1 MPNHPTVPRIL
12 RGLGAAAIF
21 VGLQAG
27 AAEPAVSA
35 PRGGAA
41 MHTVSQTPFGT
52 LPDGRAVSLYTLRV
66 PGGWQATITDYGAI
80 LTSFLVPSRT
90 PGSDP
95 VDVVL
100 GFDSVD
106 GYVKGHPYFGATVGR
121 VGNRIAAGKFTLD
134 GKEYRLAT
142 NNGPNHL
149 HGGTVGFDKILW
161 KATPEPA
168 DPRGPSVVFTMV
180 SADGDEGYPGRLA
193 ATTRYTLTPAGELR
207 VEMTATAAAPTIC
220 NIVHHSYWNLGGHAA
235 GDVRGHDLTVV
246 ADTYL
251 PVDAGSIP
259 TGQFAA
265 VAGTPFDLRP
275 ERQPPVALG
284 AAIAALPG
292 AGTDPGGIDH
302 NFLIRGWQPD
312 GQLRPVAVLV
322 DPASGRRM
330 ELLADQPGVQVYT
343 GNYLDGTVTGK
354 GGAVYRKH
362 GGVCLETQKYPDAIH
377 HAGDPRWPSPR
388 VEPGQT
394 YRHVMIHRFTP

>member
-1 MPNHPTVPRIL
+1 
-12 RGLGAAAIF
+12 
-21 VGLQAG
+21 
-27 AAEPAVSA
+27 
-35 PRGGAA
+35 

-180 SADGDEGYPGRLA
+180 SADGDEG
-193 ATTRYTLTPAGELR
+193 
-207 VEMTATAAAPTIC
+207 AAP
-220 NIVHHSYWNLGGHAA
+220 
-235 GDVRGHDLTVV
+235 
-246 ADTYL
+246 
-251 PVDAGSIP
+251 
-259 TGQFAA
+259 
-265 VAGTPFDLRP
+265 
-275 ERQPPVALG
+275 
-284 AAIAALPG
+284 
-292 AGTDPGGIDH
+292 
-302 NFLIRGWQPD
+302 
-312 GQLRPVAVLV
+312 
-322 DPASGRRM
+322 
-330 ELLADQPGVQVYT
+330 
-343 GNYLDGTVTGK
+343 
-354 GGAVYRKH
+354 
-362 GGVCLETQKYPDAIH
+362 
-377 HAGDPRWPSPR
+377 
-388 VEPGQT
+388 VE
-394 YRHVMIHRFTP
+394 